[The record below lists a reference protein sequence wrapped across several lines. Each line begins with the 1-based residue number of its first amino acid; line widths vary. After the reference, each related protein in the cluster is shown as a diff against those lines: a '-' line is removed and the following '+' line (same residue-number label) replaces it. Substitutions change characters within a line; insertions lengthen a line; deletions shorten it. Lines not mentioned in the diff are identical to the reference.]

1 MDEPTQLSKPEHLL
15 KVTLSLHDGG
25 RRGALLAQ
33 SGVLPLLMQ
42 VGENLGGWTS
52 WGTFQAGIAHSYLG
66 RSPQCFGWMWER
78 EGGRHELELGQNFW
92 ILVLQVGL
100 VNILKISG

>member
-1 MDEPTQLSKPEHLL
+1 MEAARWRQERSSSGPT
-15 KVTLSLHDGG
+15 
-25 RRGALLAQ
+25 

-52 WGTFQAGIAHSYLG
+52 RGTFQAGIAHSYLG
-66 RSPQCFGWMWER
+66 RSLQCFGWMWER
-78 EGGRHELELGQNFW
+78 ERGLNELELGQNFW